1 MPSPLPLPPNPGTG
15 DASNAPA
22 VNGGAILSTS
32 QAAAVA
38 TGLALQS
45 QQIAAASQ
53 NEVLH
58 PRTIVVPAR
67 RRRPRVVSAR
77 RIVATDDGAGPHDRN
92 SPGAETS
99 TNVQVETQVNTTSE
113 LRDWIKDNATLLS
126 NASLLISISALALN
140 LLPSAGFLNPYIQ
153 ALIFGAAFL
162 LLIELHHQWP
172 ADLQIH
178 VFGRSGVPRQHS
190 WRMTAFALLF
200 QIATVLFA
208 VWATLS
214 SPFIL
219 FPLAAFAVIIA
230 FRTWYFRYHQ
240 GTLARIA
247 GLVFLFLVLI
257 VTELIMAVVWAA
269 VADYHINISLFEDGL
284 INIYYSK

>member
-1 MPSPLPLPPNPGTG
+1 MTDSTPLSPNPGAG
-15 DASNAPA
+15 NASNSPVANNTPS
-22 VNGGAILSTS
+22 LSTS
-32 QAAAVA
+32 QAAIVA
-38 TGLALQS
+38 TGMALQS
-45 QQIAAASQ
+45 QQIAAAQS
-53 NEVLH
+53 ERSIPATAVL
-58 PRTIVVPAR
+58 PAR
-67 RRRPRVVSAR
+67 RRRPQVVRAR
-77 RIVATDDGAGPHDRN
+77 RIVTTDSADPAALELAASGSHVAGAPALKVD
-92 SPGAETS
+92 
-99 TNVQVETQVNTTSE
+99 TTSE

-178 VFGRSGVPRQHS
+178 VFGRSGVPRHHS

-247 GLVFLFLVLI
+247 GLIFLFLVLI

>member
-1 MPSPLPLPPNPGTG
+1 MPPPSNPAEGTAG
-15 DASNAPA
+15 TAPA
-22 VNGGAILSTS
+22 VNNSPVLSS
-32 QAAAVA
+32 NQAAAIA
-38 TGLALQS
+38 AGMALQA
-45 QQIAAASQ
+45 QHVAAADVQ
-53 NEVLH
+53 
-58 PRTIVVPAR
+58 PRGGRATTIVLPAR
-67 RRRPRVVSAR
+67 RRRPQVVRAR
-77 RIVATDDGAGPHDRN
+77 RIVATEGVAADSVPEPVAD
-92 SPGAETS
+92 
-99 TNVQVETQVNTTSE
+99 TTSE

-172 ADLQIH
+172 TDLQIH
-178 VFGRSGVPRQHS
+178 VFGRSGIPRQHS

-240 GTLARIA
+240 GIWARIA
-247 GLVFLFLVLI
+247 GLIFLLLVLI
-257 VTELIMAVVWAA
+257 VTEVIMAVVWAA
-269 VADYHINISLFEDGL
+269 VADYHITITLLEDGL
-284 INIYYSK
+284 INIYYSE

>member
-1 MPSPLPLPPNPGTG
+1 MT
-15 DASNAPA
+15 
-22 VNGGAILSTS
+22 ST

-38 TGLALQS
+38 TGLALQA
-45 QQIAAASQ
+45 QQVAAEETPAG
-53 NEVLH
+53 
-58 PRTIVVPAR
+58 RGATTTIVLPAR
-67 RRRPRVVSAR
+67 RHRPQVVRAR
-77 RIVATDDGAGPHDRN
+77 RIVAVDNESAPPAHAT
-92 SPGAETS
+92 SPTATTPGENAD
-99 TNVQVETQVNTTSE
+99 TTSE

-172 ADLQIH
+172 DDLQLH
-178 VFGRSGVPRQHS
+178 VFGRSGAPRQHS

-219 FPLAAFAVIIA
+219 FPLAAFGVIIA

-240 GTLARIA
+240 GTVARVA
-247 GLVFLFLVLI
+247 GLLFLIVVLI
-257 VTELIMAVVWAA
+257 LTELLMAVVWAV
-269 VADYHINISLFEDGL
+269 VADYHINISVLEDGL
-284 INIYYSK
+284 INIHYSQ

>member
-1 MPSPLPLPPNPGTG
+1 MG
-15 DASNAPA
+15 
-22 VNGGAILSTS
+22 
-32 QAAAVA
+32 QAAVIA
-38 TGLALQS
+38 TGIALQA
-45 QQIAAASQ
+45 QQVAAAETHQERESAA
-53 NEVLH
+53 
-58 PRTIVVPAR
+58 TIVVPAR
-67 RRRPRVVSAR
+67 RRRPRVVRAR
-77 RIVATDDGAGPHDRN
+77 RIISTDEGPDTGRTHPNQGDAAPAAVA
-92 SPGAETS
+92 AETKHD
-99 TNVQVETQVNTTSE
+99 TTSE

-162 LLIELHHQWP
+162 LLVELHHQWP
-172 ADLQIH
+172 DDLQLH

-240 GTLARIA
+240 STVARIA
-247 GLVFLFLVLI
+247 GVLFLIVVLI
-257 VTELIMAVVWAA
+257 LTELLMAVVWAV
-269 VADYHINISLFEDGL
+269 VADYHINITLLEDGL

>member
-1 MPSPLPLPPNPGTG
+1 MASSGPVLNGSPVLN
-15 DASNAPA
+15 SN
-22 VNGGAILSTS
+22 
-32 QAAAVA
+32 QAAAIA
-38 TGLALQS
+38 AGMALQA
-45 QQIAAASQ
+45 QQVAATDAQ
-53 NEVLH
+53 LGRG
-58 PRTIVVPAR
+58 PAKTIVLPDR
-67 RRRPRVVSAR
+67 RHRPQVVRAR
-77 RIVATDDGAGPHDRN
+77 RIVTTDDGTAPVDLVP
-92 SPGAETS
+92 PGAEPGTIA
-99 TNVQVETQVNTTSE
+99 QETRVNTTSE

-153 ALIFGAAFL
+153 AMIFGAAFL

-178 VFGRSGVPRQHS
+178 VFGRSGVPRHHS

-208 VWATLS
+208 IWATLS

-240 GTLARIA
+240 GPVARIA
-247 GLVFLFLVLI
+247 GLIFLVLVLI
-257 VTELIMAVVWAA
+257 VTELFMAVVWAV

-284 INIYYSK
+284 INIYYSE